1 MIQVDRVCFSQKSYT
16 KEGKGSKV
24 LLNNK
29 QYDWE
34 GVFSLGK
41 LAKRFECNWMK
52 LLSGVTGWVGTC
64 SRQPCFKTEE

>member
-1 MIQVDRVCFSQKSYT
+1 MIQVDRVCFSQESYT

-34 GVFSLGK
+34 GGFRGGNLPSDL
-41 LAKRFECNWMK
+41 N
-52 LLSGVTGWVGTC
+52 VTG
-64 SRQPCFKTEE
+64 

>member
-1 MIQVDRVCFSQKSYT
+1 MENWGNEPRLTAFVFSQESYT

-52 LLSGVTGWVGTC
+52 LLSEVTG
-64 SRQPCFKTEE
+64 E